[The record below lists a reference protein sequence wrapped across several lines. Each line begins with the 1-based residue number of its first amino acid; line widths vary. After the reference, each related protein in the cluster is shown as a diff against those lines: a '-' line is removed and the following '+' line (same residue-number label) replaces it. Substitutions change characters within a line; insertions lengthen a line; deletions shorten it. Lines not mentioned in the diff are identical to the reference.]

1 MNDFMALETQYDS
14 LAHLE
19 EADLSNF
26 REKDKDVVED
36 LQARVSDSCARLNQ
50 LVYPDQKQVKL
61 EAFNEKS
68 YIEEFEVTVDLLKQ
82 LDKLYKGVR
91 Y

>member
-14 LAHLE
+14 LSHLE

-26 REKDKDVVED
+26 REKDKDIVED

-50 LVYPDQKQVKL
+50 MVYPDQKQVKM
-61 EAFNEKS
+61 ESFNDRA
-68 YIEEFEVTVDLLKQ
+68 YIEEFEITVNLLKQ
-82 LDKLYKGVR
+82 LDKIYTG
-91 Y
+91 